1 MIPTMIF
8 GKIEYLNLLPFH
20 IFIKRYMR
28 SSRLHTTINFKKGVP
43 SQINHAF
50 KMRRVDA
57 AFISSVQA
65 SGYKSIDLGIVAK
78 KEVLSVIII
87 PDQPHQDD
95 TASATSNQLARK
107 LNLKGKVLIG
117 DAALKYQLE
126 HGNGI
131 DLAKVWYDRH
141 RQPFVFAKLCYH
153 HKGEYLQKLSK
164 RFLDKKVRIP
174 HYILKK
180 ASKDTGIAMQDIRYY
195 LTKISYDV
203 DTKAQRSL
211 YKFLKS

>member
-1 MIPTMIF
+1 MIF
-8 GKIEYLNLLPFH
+8 GKIDYLNLLPFH
-20 IFIKRYMR
+20 IFIKRYIR

-43 SQINHAF
+43 SEINHAF

-57 AFISSVQA
+57 AFISSVHTA
-65 SGYKSIDLGIVAK
+65 GCKSLDLGIVAK
-78 KEVLSVIII
+78 KEVLSVVII
-87 PDQPHQDD
+87 PDETHQDD
-95 TASATSNQLARK
+95 KASATSNQLARK

-131 DLAKVWYDRH
+131 DLAKVWYDKH
-141 RQPFVFAKLCYH
+141 RKPFVFAKLCYH
-153 HKGEYLQKLSK
+153 HKGAYLEKLAK
-164 RFLDKKVRIP
+164 KFLEKKVRIP

-180 ASKDTGIAMQDIRYY
+180 ASKQTGVSMQDIRYY

-211 YKFLKS
+211 YKFLKK